1 MASLADDWEQGRQM
15 CIDVLRAYL
24 RMPYTPP
31 AEPNSNGSGDG
42 DAEADGVDEQT
53 QRARLEERQVRH
65 TIIRIITQHLRKDAP
80 VSWQGHDF
88 DFPESSSPARLSP
101 EATSP
106 SPMRSSPKATSTSR
120 RRISPEASST
130 SPRQLSPTV
139 C

>member
-1 MASLADDWEQGRQM
+1 FGRFGGGLPQAAVRRAGTRSRRGRSRSVRTRNCLLSGSAKPPSNWGQTRPRSGWRGVYAMASLADDWEQGRQM

-65 TIIRIITQHLRKDAP
+65 TIIRIITQ
-80 VSWQGHDF
+80 
-88 DFPESSSPARLSP
+88 
-101 EATSP
+101 
-106 SPMRSSPKATSTSR
+106 
-120 RRISPEASST
+120 
-130 SPRQLSPTV
+130 
-139 C
+139 